1 MVSAG
6 SWLSAI
12 KYRSNKLRFMK
23 RIAVYCGS
31 NLGARPDYSLAAKN
45 LAEVL
50 VREQIELVF
59 GGTDTGT
66 MGVLAHETL
75 RLGGRA
81 IGVVPQSET
90 LFQRAQSNLSE
101 LHIVASMH
109 ERKATMAQL
118 CDGFIALPGGLGT
131 LDEFFEAATWSQ
143 LRLHQ
148 KPCGLLNVAGFYDD
162 LLRFL
167 DGAVREGMLRPEYRA
182 MILSSD
188 DAGDLIEQMRRFEF
202 PACGKFERMND

>member
-1 MVSAG
+1 
-6 SWLSAI
+6 
-12 KYRSNKLRFMK
+12 MK

-31 NLGARPDYSLAAKN
+31 NLGARPDYALAARSLAQA
-45 LAEVL
+45 LVEAE
-50 VREQIELVF
+50 IDLVF

-90 LFQRAQSNLSE
+90 LFQRAQGNLSE
-101 LHIVASMH
+101 LHVVASMH
-109 ERKATMAQL
+109 ERKALMAQL

-148 KPCGLLNVAGFYDD
+148 KPCGLLNVAGFWDD

-167 DGAVREGMLRPEYRA
+167 DGAVREGMLKSNNRA
-182 MILSSD
+182 MILGSD
-188 DAGDLIEQMRRFEF
+188 DAGDLIQQMRRFEF
-202 PACGKFERMND
+202 PSVEKWIE

>member
-1 MVSAG
+1 
-6 SWLSAI
+6 
-12 KYRSNKLRFMK
+12 MK
-23 RIAVYCGS
+23 RLAIYCGS
-31 NLGARPDYSLAAKN
+31 NLGARPDYQDAARN
-45 LAEVL
+45 LAQIL
-50 VREQIELVF
+50 VEQKIELVF
-59 GGTDTGT
+59 GGTDCGT

-81 IGVVPQSET
+81 IGVVPQSES
-90 LFQRAQSNLSE
+90 LFQRAQNNLSE
-101 LHIVASMH
+101 IHIVATMH
-109 ERKATMAQL
+109 ERKALMAQL

-143 LRLHQ
+143 LKLHQ

-167 DGAVREGMLRPEYRA
+167 DGAVREGMLKSEYRA

-188 DAGDLIEQMRRFEF
+188 DAGELIEMMRDYEF
-202 PACGKFERMND
+202 PKVGKWIE

>member
-1 MVSAG
+1 MQ
-6 SWLSAI
+6 
-12 KYRSNKLRFMK
+12 

-31 NLGARPDYSLAAKN
+31 NMGARPDYADAARKLAQI
-45 LAEVL
+45 L
-50 VREQIELVF
+50 VEQGIELVF
-59 GGTDTGT
+59 GGTDCGT
-66 MGVLAHETL
+66 MGILAHEVL

-90 LFQRAQSNLSE
+90 LRQRAQENLSE
-101 LHIVASMH
+101 VHIVASMH
-109 ERKATMAQL
+109 ERKLRMADL
-118 CDGFIALPGGLGT
+118 SDGFIALPGGLGT

-143 LRLHQ
+143 LKLHQ

-167 DGAVREGMLRPEYRA
+167 DGATREGMLKAEYRV

-188 DAGDLIEQMRRFEF
+188 DAGNLIEQMRRYEF
-202 PACGKFERMND
+202 PRVGKWIE

>member
-1 MVSAG
+1 
-6 SWLSAI
+6 
-12 KYRSNKLRFMK
+12 MK

-31 NLGARPDYSLAAKN
+31 NLGARPDYALAAQN
-45 LAEVL
+45 LADVF
-50 VREQIELVF
+50 VTEQIELVF

-66 MGVLAHETL
+66 MGVLAHRVL
-75 RLGGRA
+75 SAGGRA

-90 LFQRAQSNLSE
+90 LFQRAQTNLSE

-109 ERKATMAQL
+109 ERKALMAQL

-167 DGAVREGMLRPEYRA
+167 EGATREGMLKPEYRA
-182 MILSSD
+182 MILSSN
-188 DAGDLIEQMRRFEF
+188 DAKDLIEQMRRFEF
-202 PACGKFERMND
+202 PKVEKWIE

>member
-1 MVSAG
+1 
-6 SWLSAI
+6 
-12 KYRSNKLRFMK
+12 MK
-23 RIAVYCGS
+23 SIAVYCGS
-31 NLGARPDYSLAAKN
+31 NLGTRPDYALAARN
-45 LAEVL
+45 LARAL
-50 VREQIELVF
+50 VQQQIELVF

-66 MGVLAHETL
+66 MGILAHETL

-81 IGVVPQSET
+81 IGVVPQSES
-90 LFQRAQSNLSE
+90 LFQRAQENLSE

-109 ERKATMAQL
+109 ERKAKMAQL

-167 DGAVREGMLRPEYRA
+167 DGAVHEGMLKSEYRA

-188 DAGDLIEQMRRFEF
+188 KADDLIEMMRAYEF
-202 PACGKFERMND
+202 PKVGKWIE